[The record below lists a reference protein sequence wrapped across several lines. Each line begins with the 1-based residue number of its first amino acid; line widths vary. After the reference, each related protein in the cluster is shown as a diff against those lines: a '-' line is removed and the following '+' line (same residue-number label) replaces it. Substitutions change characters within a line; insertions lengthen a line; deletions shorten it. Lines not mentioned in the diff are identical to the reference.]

1 MKLKANKEK
10 QNVIGALK
18 DIYSAENE
26 AVQTAIS
33 IDINGCI
40 NIDSFKKL
48 IDYRNDSI
56 VIETRQKR
64 VYIYGEDLIILSCN
78 KHNAVCSG
86 KITKIELFENEV

>member
-1 MKLKANKEK
+1 MKLKANREK
-10 QNVIGALK
+10 QTVIGALK
-18 DIYSAENE
+18 DIYSTENE

-33 IDINGCI
+33 IDVNGCI

-48 IDYRNDSI
+48 IDYRQNSI

-64 VYIYGEDLIILSCN
+64 VYIYGEDLIILSCS
-78 KHNAVCSG
+78 KHNAVCNG